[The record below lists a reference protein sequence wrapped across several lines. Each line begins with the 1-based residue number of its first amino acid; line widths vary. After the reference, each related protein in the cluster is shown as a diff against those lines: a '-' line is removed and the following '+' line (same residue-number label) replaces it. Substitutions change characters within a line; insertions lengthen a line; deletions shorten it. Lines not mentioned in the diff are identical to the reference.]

1 MKKGLL
7 CVLLLS
13 TFFSC
18 IKHEDAYVEGDDSA
32 KKKEEYDKGFP
43 VKDIDPKQDWNLAEQ
58 FIVNVSVNYGG
69 DGEYTIKIYSDNP
82 RNADVKAYLLG
93 KYAVKDGST
102 NALPVDGLSSFE
114 SVYVCCVDAANGYVM
129 KEGAVKD
136 GKTVVAFGVVSNR
149 AVSKGVASRVAE
161 DWKEFDA
168 KDIYELVKPGDGI
181 FRENHKPSD
190 PSSVMNSYELVSTG
204 KFTVYAVYGES
215 TNHDEY
221 GYYYYDLQTDPTG
234 KSRKY
239 EKLLETNGNTVDF
252 LSYQKKNSEE
262 WMPWN
267 FSPSS
272 NNANVIGE
280 SEKISSKPYTINVT
294 SGCRIGFYIRNWT
307 MYGDTY
313 FYSNKAFNYKLGIE
327 MSAVINNNNIPTYV
341 GLEDNPAIGGVGDF
355 DCNDIIFYIAPGE
368 NEDIPEVIDPEEPV
382 EKEPMSWIIA
392 CEDLGSVGDYDFND
406 VVFSVSHVSGEN
418 TAVVTPLAAGG
429 TLPANILYKGEE
441 IGEIHALLGGSNT
454 STMINTSNWG
464 EAGTPITITVGAD
477 FTMSSSNMGG
487 FSLKIGDGTAT
498 ITAPGKGKAPQMIC
512 VPGDWQWPTERT
524 SIVSAYKGF
533 GEWGA
538 NYGKSKDWWQKP
550 TGNVIKRN
558 N

>member
-7 CVLLLS
+7 CVLLLC

-43 VKDIDPKQDWNLAEQ
+43 VKDIDPKQDWNLAKQ

-82 RNADVKAYLLG
+82 RNADVKSYLLG
-93 KYAVKDGST
+93 EYTVKDGSI
-102 NALPVDGLSSFE
+102 NALSVDGLSSFE

-136 GKTVVAFGVVSNR
+136 GKTTVAFGVMSNR
-149 AVSKGVASRVAE
+149 GVSKGVASRVAG

-168 KDIYELVKPGDGI
+168 KDIYELVKPGGGI
-181 FRENHKPSD
+181 FREEHKPSD
-190 PSSVMNSYELVSTG
+190 PSVMNSYELVSTG

-215 TNHDEY
+215 TSEDNY
-221 GYYYYDLQTDPTG
+221 GYYYYDPQTNPSSSNELQLQ
-234 KSRKY
+234 
-239 EKLLETNGNTVDF
+239 KLLETHGNTVDF
-252 LSYQKKNSEE
+252 LSYRKKGETE
-262 WMPWN
+262 WTKWN

-272 NNANVIGE
+272 DNARVLGE
-280 SEKISSKPYTINVT
+280 SERISSKPYTIENVP
-294 SGCRIGFYIRNWT
+294 SGYRIGFYVISSW
-307 MYGDTY
+307 GIPWC
-313 FYSNKAFNYKLGIE
+313 SNKKFNSNLEI
-327 MSAVINNNNIPTYV
+327 SAVINHNGVPTYV
-341 GLEDNPAIGGVGDF
+341 GLEDSPDFSEYTVF
-355 DCNDIIFYIAPGE
+355 DCNDIIFYIDPNASE
-368 NEDIPEVIDPEEPV
+368 NIPEVIDPEKPV
-382 EKEPMSWIIA
+382 EKKPMSWIIA

-441 IGEIHALLGGSNT
+441 IGEIHALLGSSNT

-538 NYGKSKDWWQKP
+538 NYGTSKDWWQKP

>member
-93 KYAVKDGST
+93 EYTVKDGST
-102 NALPVDGLSSFE
+102 NALLVDGLSSFE
-114 SVYVCCVDAANGYVM
+114 SVYVCCVDTANGYVM

-136 GKTVVAFGVVSNR
+136 GKTTVAFGAMSNR
-149 AVSKGVASRVAE
+149 AVSKGVASRVAG

-168 KDIYELVKPGDGI
+168 KDIYELVKPNGGI

-190 PSSVMNSYELVSTG
+190 PSVMNSYELVSTG

-215 TNHDEY
+215 TNSDEY
-221 GYYYYDLQTDPTG
+221 GYYYYDPQKNP
-234 KSRKY
+234 S
-239 EKLLETNGNTVDF
+239 EKHPPLKPLLKTHGDVVDF
-252 LSYQKKNSEE
+252 LSYQISGGN
-262 WMPWN
+262 WIPWN
-267 FSPSS
+267 FSPNSH
-272 NNANVIGE
+272 NVELIE
-280 SEKISSKPYTINVT
+280 KSEKISSKPYVIDVPLG
-294 SGCRIGFYIRNWT
+294 SRIGFYVKNYSI
-307 MYGDTY
+307 GDY
-313 FYSNKAFNYKLGIE
+313 PWYSKKMLNYDTGYEI
-327 MSAVINNNNIPTYV
+327 SAVINHNGVPTYV
-341 GLEDNPAIGGVGDF
+341 GLEDNATFSGGSDF
-355 DCNDIIFYIAPGE
+355 DCNDIVFYIDP
-368 NEDIPEVIDPEEPV
+368 NESEKIPDVVVPEEPV
-382 EKEPMSWIIA
+382 ETESMSWIIA

-406 VVFSVSHVSGEN
+406 VVFSVSHVSGEDK
-418 TAVVTPLAAGG
+418 AVVTPLAAGG
-429 TLPANILYKGEE
+429 TLPAKILHGGKE
-441 IGEIHALLGGSNT
+441 IGEIHALLGGGSDT
-454 STMINTSNWG
+454 STMINTSSWRK
-464 EAGTPITITVGAD
+464 AGKPITITVGAD

-538 NYGKSKDWWQKP
+538 NYGTSKDWWQKP

>member
-13 TFFSC
+13 TLFSC

-93 KYAVKDGST
+93 EYTVKDGST
-102 NALPVDGLSSFE
+102 NALLVDGLSSFE

-129 KEGAVKD
+129 KEGTVKD
-136 GKTVVAFGVVSNR
+136 GKTAVAFGAMSNR
-149 AVSKGVASRVAE
+149 AVSKGVASRVAG

-168 KDIYELVKPGDGI
+168 KDIYELVKPNGGI

-190 PSSVMNSYELVSTG
+190 PSVMNSYELAPNG
-204 KFTVYAVYGES
+204 NFTVYAVYGES

-221 GYYYYDLQTDPTG
+221 GYYYYDPQTDPLG
-234 KSRKY
+234 ANRQY
-239 EKLLETNGNTVDF
+239 QKLLETQGGVVDF
-252 LSYQKKNSEE
+252 LSYRKNGETE
-262 WMPWN
+262 WTKWD

-272 NNANVIGE
+272 KNTDVIGK
-280 SEKISSKPYTINVT
+280 SEKIFSEPYTINVP
-294 SGCRIGFYIRNWT
+294 SGYRMGFYVIGSW
-307 MYGDTY
+307 GIHWC
-313 FYSNKAFNYKLGIE
+313 SNKKFSGGLEI
-327 MSAVINNNNIPTYV
+327 SAVINHNGVPTYV
-341 GLEDNPAIGGVGDF
+341 GLEDNATFSGGSDF
-355 DCNDIIFYIAPGE
+355 DCNDIIFYIDP
-368 NEDIPEVIDPEEPV
+368 NESEKLPDVVIPEEPV
-382 EKEPMSWIIA
+382 ETESMSWIIA

-406 VVFSVSHVSGEN
+406 VVFSVSHVSGEK

-429 TLPANILYKGEE
+429 TLPAKILYGGKD
-441 IGEIHALLGGSNT
+441 IGEIHGLLGGNDT

-464 EAGTPITITVGAD
+464 KAGNPITITVGTD

-498 ITAPGKGKAPQMIC
+498 ITAPGQGEAPQMIC
-512 VPGDWQWPTERT
+512 VPGNWAWPTERT
-524 SIVSAYKGF
+524 SIVSAYSKF

-538 NYGKSKDWWQKP
+538 NYGISKDWWEKP
-550 TGNVIKRN
+550 TGSVIKHGN
-558 N
+558 

>member
-1 MKKGLL
+1 
-7 CVLLLS
+7 VLLLS
-13 TFFSC
+13 TCFSC

-82 RNADVKAYLLG
+82 RNADVKTYLLG
-93 KYAVKDGST
+93 EYTVKDGST

-136 GKTVVAFGVVSNR
+136 GKTTVAFGVVSNR
-149 AVSKGVASRVAE
+149 AVSKGVTSRVAE

-168 KDIYELVKPGDGI
+168 KDIYELVEPNKGI
-181 FRENHKPSD
+181 FEEGHTPSD
-190 PSSVMNSYELVSTG
+190 PSVMNNYELVSTG

-215 TNHDEY
+215 TNYDEF
-221 GYYYYDLQTDPTG
+221 GYYYYDPQKDPSG
-234 KSRKY
+234 RERKY
-239 EKLLETNGNTVDF
+239 EKLLETHGNTVDF
-252 LSYQKKNSEE
+252 LSYRKKGGTE
-262 WMPWN
+262 WAKWN

-272 NNANVIGE
+272 NNVKVLGE
-280 SEKISSKPYTINVT
+280 SDKISSKPYTINVPL
-294 SGCRIGFYIRNWT
+294 GYRIGFYIRSLE
-307 MYGDTY
+307 YGGSDIY
-313 FYSNKAFNYKLGIE
+313 WCSNKKFSAELKI
-327 MSAVINNNNIPTYV
+327 SAVINNNGIPTYV
-341 GLEDNPAIGGVGDF
+341 GLEDNPTFGGGSDF
-355 DCNDIIFYIAPGE
+355 DCNDIIFYIDPGE
-368 NEDIPEVIDPEEPV
+368 DEKIPDVVDPEKPI

-429 TLPANILYKGEE
+429 TLPAKILYKGKE

-464 EAGTPITITVGAD
+464 KAGTPITLTVGTN
-477 FTMSSSNMGG
+477 FTMSSSDMGG
-487 FSLKIGDGTAT
+487 FL
-498 ITAPGKGKAPQMIC
+498 
-512 VPGDWQWPTERT
+512 TENR
-524 SIVSAYKGF
+524 
-533 GEWGA
+533 
-538 NYGKSKDWWQKP
+538 
-550 TGNVIKRN
+550 R
-558 N
+558 

>member
-18 IKHEDAYVEGDDSA
+18 MKHEDVYVEGDDNA

-43 VKDIDPKQDWNLAEQ
+43 VKDIDPNQDWNLAEQ

-69 DGEYTIKIYSDNP
+69 NDEYTIKIYSDNP
-82 RNADVKAYLLG
+82 RSAGVKAYLLG
-93 KYAVKDGST
+93 EYTVKDGST
-102 NALPVDGLSSFE
+102 NALLVDGLSSFE

-129 KEGAVKD
+129 KEGTVKD
-136 GKTVVAFGVVSNR
+136 GKTAVAFGAMSNR
-149 AVSKGVASRVAE
+149 AVSKGVASRVAG

-168 KDIYELVKPGDGI
+168 KDIYELVKPNGGI

-190 PSSVMNSYELVSTG
+190 PSVMNSYELAPNG
-204 KFTVYAVYGES
+204 NFTVYAVYGES

-221 GYYYYDLQTDPTG
+221 GYYYYDPQTDPLG
-234 KSRKY
+234 ANRQY
-239 EKLLETNGNTVDF
+239 QKLLETQGGVVDF
-252 LSYQKKNSEE
+252 LSYRKNGETE
-262 WMPWN
+262 WTKWD

-272 NNANVIGE
+272 KNTDVIGK
-280 SEKISSKPYTINVT
+280 SEKIFSEPYTINVP
-294 SGCRIGFYIRNWT
+294 SGYRMGFYVIGSW
-307 MYGDTY
+307 GIHWC
-313 FYSNKAFNYKLGIE
+313 SNKKFSGGLEI
-327 MSAVINNNNIPTYV
+327 SAVINHNGVPTYV
-341 GLEDNPAIGGVGDF
+341 GLEDNATFSGGSDF
-355 DCNDIIFYIAPGE
+355 DCNDIIFYIDP
-368 NEDIPEVIDPEEPV
+368 NESEKLPDVVIPEEPV
-382 EKEPMSWIIA
+382 ETESMSWIIA

-406 VVFSVSHVSGEN
+406 VVFSVSHVSGEK

-429 TLPANILYKGEE
+429 TLPAKILYGGKD
-441 IGEIHALLGGSNT
+441 IGEIHGLLGGNDT

-464 EAGTPITITVGAD
+464 KAGNPITITVGTD

-498 ITAPGKGKAPQMIC
+498 ITAPGQGEAPQMIC
-512 VPGDWQWPTERT
+512 VPGNWAWPTERT
-524 SIVSAYKGF
+524 SIVSAYSKF

-538 NYGKSKDWWQKP
+538 NYGTSKDWWEKP
-550 TGNVIKRN
+550 TGSVIKHGN
-558 N
+558 

>member
-58 FIVNVSVNYGG
+58 FIVNVSVNYGR

-102 NALPVDGLSSFE
+102 NALLIDGLSSLE
-114 SVYVCCVDAANGYVM
+114 NVYVCCVDAAEGSMMKKCEIENGKVS
-129 KEGAVKD
+129 V
-136 GKTVVAFGVVSNR
+136 TFGGVPGRRSVSERGDVVSSGRGEMKRLNP
-149 AVSKGVASRVAE
+149 
-161 DWKEFDA
+161 
-168 KDIYELVKPGDGI
+168 KDIYELVKPNEGI
-181 FRENHKPSD
+181 FREGHTPSD
-190 PSSVMNSYELVSTG
+190 LSVLNSYEFKSTG
-204 KFTVYAVYGES
+204 KFTIYPVFGL
-215 TNHDEY
+215 TKGNDEV
-221 GYYYYDLQTDPTG
+221 GFYYYDPKEGLS
-234 KSRKY
+234 SRKEVSLTKIESKKGNLLDLNFY
-239 EKLLETNGNTVDF
+239 EEALDNEMAWVSWEFAQVGYGVSDLKAAKGLRSRAF
-252 LSYQKKNSEE
+252 Y
-262 WMPWN
+262 
-267 FSPSS
+267 
-272 NNANVIGE
+272 
-280 SEKISSKPYTINVT
+280 INVPK
-294 SGCRIGFYIRNWT
+294 GNMVGFWVKNQSYEL
-307 MYGDTY
+307 
-313 FYSNKAFNYKLGIE
+313 YSNSKLNQNNKE
-327 MSAVINNNNIPTYV
+327 YSAVIYNENNNPEYI
-341 GLEDNPAIGGVGDF
+341 GLEDWPTGDN
-355 DCNDIIFYIAPGE
+355 DCNDIIFYIAPD
-368 NEDIPEVIDPEEPV
+368 EDTAPDVVDPEKPL
-382 EKEPMSWIIA
+382 EKESMSWIIA

-406 VVFSVSHVSGEN
+406 VVFSVSHVSGES

-429 TLPANILYKGEE
+429 TLPAKILYGGKE
-441 IGEIHALLGGSNT
+441 IGEIHELLGGSNT
-454 STMINTSNWG
+454 STMINTSRWG
-464 EAGTPITITVGAD
+464 KAGNPITITVGAD
-477 FTMSSSNMGG
+477 FTMSSGDMGG

-524 SIVSAYKGF
+524 SIVVAYKGF

-538 NYGKSKDWWQKP
+538 NYGTSQDWWQKP

>member
-7 CVLLLS
+7 CVLLLC

-82 RNADVKAYLLG
+82 RNADVKSYLLG
-93 KYAVKDGST
+93 EYTVKDGST

-136 GKTVVAFGVVSNR
+136 GKTAVAFGAMSNR
-149 AVSKGVASRVAE
+149 AVSKGVASRVAG
-161 DWKEFDA
+161 DWKEFNA
-168 KDIYELVKPGDGI
+168 KDIYELVKPNGGI
-181 FRENHKPSD
+181 FREGHKPSD
-190 PSSVMNSYELVSTG
+190 PSVMNSYELVSTG

-215 TNHDEY
+215 TNNDEY
-221 GYYYYDLQTDPTG
+221 GYYYYDPQKDPSG
-234 KSRKY
+234 ANKQY
-239 EKLLETNGNTVDF
+239 EKLLETQGSVVDF
-252 LSYQKKNSEE
+252 LSYRKNGETE
-262 WMPWN
+262 WTKWD

-272 NNANVIGE
+272 NNVTVIGG
-280 SEKISSKPYTINVT
+280 SEQIKSKSCDIDMAL
-294 SGCRIGFYIRNWT
+294 GCRIGFYVYVNGVFW
-307 MYGDTY
+307 
-313 FYSNKAFNYKLGIE
+313 YSNRKSNFGSNEI
-327 MSAVINNNNIPTYV
+327 SAVIKHNDVPTYV
-341 GLEDNPAIGGVGDF
+341 GLEDGASIPSSQGCDF
-355 DCNDIIFYIAPGE
+355 DCNDIIFYIDPNVSE
-368 NEDIPEVIDPEEPV
+368 QIPDVVGPEKPI

-406 VVFSVSHVSGEN
+406 VVFSVSYVSGEN

-429 TLPANILYKGEE
+429 TLSAEIYCGTQD
-441 IGEIHALLGGSNT
+441 IGEIHALLGGSDT
-454 STMINTSNWG
+454 STMINTSSWG
-464 EAGTPITITVGAD
+464 KAGKPITVQVGTN

-498 ITAPGKGKAPQMIC
+498 ITAPGNGKAPQMIC